1 MKKFT
6 VPTKEQV
13 TPDNQVIFDNFNK
26 ALGFVPNL
34 YATIAYSNNGLG
46 RYLTFQNAK
55 TTLSNKEK
63 EAVNLIVSQVNGC
76 VYCQSA
82 HTVIGKMNG
91 FTDEQ
96 IVDIRNGNA
105 ANPKLNA
112 LVKLAADITKNR
124 GRAETMLVDEFFAQG
139 YTNENLVDLIL
150 QISDKTAMNY
160 LHNLTQ
166 IPVDF
171 PLAPS
176 LETEATLNLN

>member
-1 MKKFT
+1 MTTFA
-6 VPTKEQV
+6 VPTRDEV
-13 TPDNQVIFDNFNK
+13 APANQAIFDNLQK

-34 YATIAYSNNGLG
+34 YATIAYSDNGLSK
-46 RYLTFQNAK
+46 YLAYQNAK

-76 VYCQSA
+76 IYCLSA

-91 FTDEQ
+91 FTDAQ
-96 IVDIRNGNA
+96 VLDIRKGKSSDA
-105 ANPKLNA
+105 QLSV
-112 LVKLAADITKNR
+112 LVQLAADITQNR
-124 GRAETMLVDEFFAQG
+124 GKASTEHVDAFFAQG

-166 IPVDF
+166 VPVDF
-171 PLAPS
+171 PIAPS
-176 LETEATLNLN
+176 I

>member
-6 VPTKEQV
+6 VPARDEV
-13 TPDNQVIFDNFNK
+13 APANQAIFDNLNK

-34 YATIAYSNNGLG
+34 YAAIGYSANGLS
-46 RYLTFQNAK
+46 RYLAYQNAK

-63 EAVNLIVSQVNGC
+63 EAVNLIVSEVNNC
-76 VYCQSA
+76 LYCKSA

-91 FTDEQ
+91 FTDDQ
-96 IVDIRNGNA
+96 LLDIRRGKA
-105 ANPKLNA
+105 TDAKLNA
-112 LVKLAADITKNR
+112 LVQLAKSITKNR
-124 GRAETMLVDEFFAQG
+124 GNAEADLVDNFFAQG

-150 QISDKTAMNY
+150 QVSDKTAMNY

-171 PLAPS
+171 PLAPVLEAEAAIS
-176 LETEATLNLN
+176 LN